1 MQEERRKQDQS
12 QIEHDALEAQELIYK
27 DDLTKLHNRRY
38 LNKRLP
44 EIIRQAVR
52 SDYPLSLFMID
63 VDKFKD
69 VNDTYGHQRGDK
81 VLTEV
86 SNLLRESF
94 RDSDEIIR
102 YAGDEF
108 VVMLPTAEEG
118 DSLKI
123 AKRLIGKV
131 SQYSFVGDEGQPDL
145 TLTLSLGMAVFPRD
159 AQDAEK
165 LIYRADEALYLS
177 KRSGRNQ
184 VSVFADVP
192 EDILNKNKILEIFPC
207 QRIIARSVEL
217 SKIKQVLDVC
227 FNESIS
233 KAVFL
238 SAEAGLGK
246 TRLQSEIRKYAFEKE
261 SLCFTARCT
270 EAISDQPY
278 QVLSAN
284 LERFLKSLKGDAK
297 VIMDSLADEEV
308 AQLFD
313 LEPALSEYTSKKID
327 INKVDDKNS
336 RFNLFNGLV
345 NLLCKISDVKQFLVS
360 FDNFQ
365 WVDMATASL
374 INYMLVNRKDKKI
387 AFMGALRPS
396 ELQRR
401 LEHESEL
408 KEQFEKLQK
417 DENTINIELKPF
429 NSEETQS
436 MVMAIFEG
444 MQFDPELLQKF
455 CTRTEGNPY
464 FIEESLKH
472 FVEKEVVFFKDGSWQ
487 HKEVKDEDL
496 SSGIKQILEQKV
508 KNMDEETRQFL
519 SNAAILGQE
528 FTLEPLQKMIGK
540 NPGYIEEMIDR
551 AVNERLIESREADG
565 QVIHAFRNKLL
576 WEVVYAQIKE
586 EERDKLHG
594 KFAQIAEETSSANPQ
609 AIASL
614 LAYHFKK
621 AKDSTKANNY
631 SKIAQAKADKSFNPV
646 EANQYLQQVLSQ
658 ELAGLKDEEEEEL
671 ALAVEPLKN
680 EDFGIVSQL
689 IVSLKTGIVNFSLYP
704 AGSKVRSDSTNEFYN
719 LLAQLFNKYG
729 VISFSEVE
737 GFLLVNGR
745 ELKSRE
751 IKNTIADSLGKLL
764 KDYRIQSLS
773 FEKGIALRELDTLF
787 SSLSK
792 KTSEIEDLG
801 SLPEIFNA
809 NNINKIKVNMVHYEK
824 MLKKQLGRTQDKKR
838 KINEV
843 MLINYMLGRPQADA
857 GSQVSMLDLFSQDP
871 NYLAKIISEGPS
883 ENEGSSQDVDYSK
896 MDLDEKVNMV
906 GQGLKKINEEVS
918 TEDEEA
924 KRKYEEN
931 LPKFIL
937 SLQPDL
943 RSKILRQKNLKN
955 IGISPE
961 DVSNAFINMS
971 DDEISTF
978 LKQEAVR
985 FKEQKLTFDDLK
997 DYVRRFLPEEEKRGK
1012 VLNLIKPDFHKSG
1025 LSDEQILNL
1034 LKPDLWRELSSDEKI
1049 VKIKELGSE
1058 AFLDQDVL
1066 ESTKQV
1072 FYDLLADSREGE
1084 VIGVLGK
1091 ILNNLKSEKK
1101 QVRGYISS
1109 NLMSVIDILASNEAI
1124 KTLKFIVDFILGVME
1139 QEQDPEIY
1147 EEYIKA
1153 LIKLVAGYLNNKS
1166 FVNAGQLLDK
1176 VKKILDEKND
1186 LSEPHKALLQK
1197 VLKTATD
1204 KQALENVVA
1213 IFGGKVDKKILTGA
1227 MHILEL
1233 AQEATVEP
1241 LLDVILSV
1249 NKKIDPFDAYFNRQ
1263 YVSVF
1268 LKKYPKKT
1276 SEILRYRI
1284 SATKEAEEI
1293 SNIIEIMGFI
1303 KDPSCLPSLKSY
1315 MEYSNQE
1322 VRRKAKKAY
1331 ESIERH
1337 QNNNG

>member
-1 MQEERRKQDQS
+1 MQEERRKLDQF
-12 QIEHDALEAQELIYK
+12 QVEKDALITQELIYK
-27 DDLTKLHNRRY
+27 DDLTKLHNRRF
-38 LNKRLP
+38 LHKRLP
-44 EIIRQAVR
+44 EIIRQAAKN
-52 SDYPLSLFMID
+52 DYPLSLYMID

-108 VVMLPTAEEG
+108 VVILPMTEES

-131 SQYSFVGDEGQPDL
+131 SQYSFVGENAQPDL
-145 TLTLSLGMAVFPRD
+145 NLTLSLGMAVFPRD

-217 SKIKQVLDVC
+217 SKMKQAIDVC
-227 FNESIS
+227 FNEHIS
-233 KAVFL
+233 KVVLL

-284 LERFLKSLKGDAK
+284 LERFLKSLKEEAN

-313 LEPALSEYTSKKID
+313 LEPALADYTSKKID
-327 INKVDDKNS
+327 INNVYDKNS
-336 RFNLFNGLV
+336 RLNLFNGLV
-345 NLLCKISDVKQFLVS
+345 NLLCKVSDVKQFLVS

-365 WVDMATASL
+365 WVDMATISL
-374 INYMLVNRKDKKI
+374 INYMQANRKNKRI
-387 AFMGALRPS
+387 TFMGALRFS

-401 LEHESEL
+401 LEREPEL
-408 KEQFEKLQK
+408 KEQFAKLQY
-417 DENTINIELKPF
+417 DENTINVELKLF
-429 NSEETQS
+429 NTDETQS

-444 MQFDPELLQKF
+444 MQFDQELLQKF
-455 CTRTEGNPY
+455 YKRTEGNPY

-472 FVEKEVVFFKDGSWQ
+472 FVEKGIIFFKEGTWQ
-487 HKEVKDEDL
+487 HKDVKEEDI
-496 SSGIKQILEQKV
+496 SSSIKQILEQKV
-508 KNMDEETRQFL
+508 KNMDDETRQFL
-519 SNAAILGQE
+519 SNAAVLGQE
-528 FTLEPLQKMIGK
+528 FTLEPLKKMIGK
-540 NPGYIEEMIDR
+540 NLGYIEEMIDR
-551 AVNERLIESREADG
+551 AANEKLIESREFDG
-565 QVIHAFRNKLL
+565 QAIYAFRNKLL
-576 WEVVYAQIKE
+576 WEVVYAQVKE

-594 KFAQIAEETSSANPQ
+594 KFAQIAEEMSSSNPQ

-621 AKDSTKANNY
+621 AKDDIKANSY

-680 EDFGIVSQL
+680 EDFAFVSQL

-704 AGSKVRSDSTNEFYN
+704 AGSKVRFDSTNEFYN
-719 LLAQLFNKYG
+719 LLAQLFSKYN

-737 GFLLVNGR
+737 SFLLVNGR
-745 ELKSRE
+745 EIKSRE
-751 IKNTIADSLGKLL
+751 IKTTIADSLGKLL
-764 KDYRIQSLS
+764 KEYRIQSLS
-773 FEKGIALRELDTLF
+773 FEKSIALRELDILF

-801 SLPEIFNA
+801 GLPAILKT
-809 NNINKIKVNMVHYEK
+809 NNVSKIKVNMVHYEK
-824 MLKKQLGRTQDKKR
+824 MLKKQLGRTQEKKR

-843 MLINYMLGRPQADA
+843 MLINYMLGRPQADN
-857 GSQVSMLDLFSQDP
+857 GSQISMLDLFSQDP
-871 NYLAKIISEGPS
+871 NYLAKVISEGPS
-883 ENEGSSQDVDYSK
+883 EGEGSPQGIDYNK
-896 MDLDEKVNMV
+896 MNIDEKVNIV
-906 GQGLKKINEEVS
+906 AQGLKKINEEVS
-918 TEDEEA
+918 TEDEDA
-924 KRKYEEN
+924 KRKFEEN

-955 IGISPE
+955 MGISTE

-971 DDEISTF
+971 DDEIATF
-978 LKQEAVR
+978 LKQEAAR

-997 DYVRRFLPEEEKRGK
+997 DYVRRFLPEEDKRDK
-1012 VLNLIKPDFHKSG
+1012 VLNSIKSEFQQNG

-1034 LKPDLWRELSSDEKI
+1034 LKPDLWKELSSDEKI

-1072 FYDLLADSREGE
+1072 FYDLLADSREDE
-1084 VIGVLGK
+1084 VIEVLTK
-1091 ILNNLKSEKK
+1091 ILDNLKSDKK
-1101 QVRGYISS
+1101 QVRNYTSS
-1109 NLMSVIDILASNEAI
+1109 NLISIIDILASNEAI

-1147 EEYIKA
+1147 EQYIKA
-1153 LIKLVAGYLNNKS
+1153 LIKLVSGYLKNKS
-1166 FVNAGQLLDK
+1166 FNNVGLLLDAVKKVLSEKKDLPETHKQLL
-1176 VKKILDEKND
+1176 
-1186 LSEPHKALLQK
+1186 QQ
-1197 VLKTATD
+1197 VLKMATD
-1204 KQALENVVA
+1204 KKVLEEVA
-1213 IFGGKVDKKILTGA
+1213 NIFGSKVDRKILTGV
-1227 MHILEL
+1227 MHILEF
-1233 AQEATVEP
+1233 AQESAIGP
-1241 LLDVILSV
+1241 LLSALLSV

-1263 YVSVF
+1263 HVSTF
-1268 LKKYPKKT
+1268 LKKHPQKS

-1284 SATKEAEEI
+1284 SATREI
-1293 SNIIEIMGFI
+1293 EKISSIIEIMGFI
-1303 KDPSCLPSLKSY
+1303 KNPSCLPSLKLY
-1315 MEYSNQE
+1315 MEYSNQDI
-1322 VRRKAKKAY
+1322 RRKAKKAY

>member
-1 MQEERRKQDQS
+1 MQEERRKQE
-12 QIEHDALEAQELIYK
+12 QIKVENDKLAAQELIYK

-38 LNKRLP
+38 LHKRLP
-44 EIIRQAVR
+44 EIIRQAAKN
-52 SDYPLSLFMID
+52 DYPLSLFMID

-108 VVMLPTAEEG
+108 VVMLPTTEEN

-131 SQYSFVGDEGQPDL
+131 SQYSFIGDEGQPDL
-145 TLTLSLGMAVFPRD
+145 NLTLSLGMAVFPRD

-217 SKIKQVLDVC
+217 AKIKQTLDVC

-233 KAVFL
+233 KAILV

-246 TRLQSEIRKYAFEKE
+246 TRIQSEIRKYAFEKE

-270 EAISDQPY
+270 EAISEQPY
-278 QVLSAN
+278 QVISAN
-284 LERFLKSLKGDAK
+284 LERFLKSLKGEAN
-297 VIMDSLADEEV
+297 VIMDSLADEEIV
-308 AQLFD
+308 QLFD
-313 LEPALSEYTSKKID
+313 LEPALAEYTSKKID
-327 INKVDDKNS
+327 INKSDEKNA

-345 NLLCKISDVKQFLVS
+345 NLLSKISEVKHFLIS

-365 WVDMATASL
+365 WVDMATLSL
-374 INYMLVNRKDKKI
+374 INYMLVNRKDKRI
-387 AFMGALRPS
+387 AFMGALRFS

-401 LEHESEL
+401 LEHAPEL
-408 KEQFEKLQK
+408 KEQFDKLQNC
-417 DENTINIELKPF
+417 ENTSYLELKPF
-429 NSEETQS
+429 SIEEAQS
-436 MVMAIFEG
+436 MIMAIFEG
-444 MQFDPELLQKF
+444 MQFDSELLQKF
-455 CTRTEGNPY
+455 CAKTEGNPY

-472 FVEKEVVFFKDGSWQ
+472 FVEKGIIFFKDGGWQ

-528 FTLEPLQKMIGK
+528 FALEPLEKMIGK

-551 AVNERLIESREADG
+551 AITERLIESRESDG
-565 QVIHAFRNKLL
+565 QFIYAFRNKLL
-576 WEVVYAQIKE
+576 WEVVYAQVKE

-594 KFAQIAEETSSANPQ
+594 KFAEIAEQTSSANPQ

-621 AKDSTKANNY
+621 AKDSTKANSY
-631 SKIAQAKADKSFNPV
+631 LKIAQAKADKSFNPI

-671 ALAVEPLKN
+671 ALSVEPLKN

-704 AGSKVRSDSTNEFYN
+704 AGSKVRSDSIEEFYN
-719 LLAQLFNKYG
+719 LLSKLFNKYG

-737 GFLLVNGR
+737 GFLLVNGK

-751 IKNTIADSLGKLL
+751 IKTTIADSLGKLL

-773 FEKGIALRELDTLF
+773 FEKGISLRELDALF
-787 SSLSK
+787 AALSK

-801 SLPEIFNA
+801 GLPELFKA
-809 NNINKIKVNMVHYEK
+809 KGINKIKVNMVHYEK

-883 ENEGSSQDVDYSK
+883 ESEGSPQDIDYSK
-896 MDLDEKVNMV
+896 MNLDDKVSIV

-918 TEDEEA
+918 SEDEEA
-924 KRKYEEN
+924 KRKFEEN

-943 RSKILRQKNLKN
+943 RSQILRQKNLKN
-955 IGISPE
+955 MGISPD

-997 DYVRRFLPEEEKRGK
+997 DYVRRFLPEEDKRGK
-1012 VLNLIKPDFHKSG
+1012 VLSAIKSEFQQNG

-1049 VKIKELGSE
+1049 VKIKELNSE

-1066 ESTKQV
+1066 ESTKQI
-1072 FYDLLADSREGE
+1072 FYDLLADSREDE
-1084 VIGVLGK
+1084 VIEVLKK
-1091 ILNNLKSEKK
+1091 ILDNLNSDKK
-1101 QVRGYISS
+1101 QVRNYISS
-1109 NLMSVIDILASNEAI
+1109 NLISIIDILASNEAV
-1124 KTLKFIVDFILGVME
+1124 KALKFIVEFITGVME
-1139 QEQDPEIY
+1139 QENDGEIY
-1147 EEYIKA
+1147 DEYIKA
-1153 LIKLVAGYLNNKS
+1153 LIKLTSGYLKNKS
-1166 FVNAGQLLDK
+1166 FVYAGQLLDE
-1176 VKKILDEKND
+1176 VKKVLSQKQD
-1186 LSEPHKALLQK
+1186 LAEGHRVLLQK
-1197 VLKTATD
+1197 VLNTATE
-1204 KQALENVVA
+1204 KEPIETAVN
-1213 IFGGKVDKKILTGA
+1213 IFSKKVDKKILTGV

-1233 AQEATVEP
+1233 AEENAVEP
-1241 LLDVILSV
+1241 LLNVILSV

-1263 YVSVF
+1263 YVSTF

-1284 SATKEAEEI
+1284 SATRDIEEI
-1293 SNIIEIMGFI
+1293 CNIIEIMGFI
-1303 KDPSCLPSLKSY
+1303 KDPSCIPSLKSY
-1315 MEYSNQE
+1315 MEYSNQD

-1331 ESIERH
+1331 DSIERH
-1337 QNNNG
+1337 QNGNA